1 MAYVPPQIIFLT
13 GAIFAFFLKGK
24 SRSISNVFFTLSAFI
39 MLVFFTQ
46 PQVSYVYSFAGF
58 EMILFNADR
67 ISLFVAYVFAFMAIV
82 ISIYSMHV
90 KEKVYH
96 AVSMLYIFS
105 AMGMLFAGDF
115 MTFFLFGEI
124 MLIAAT
130 VLICYKKEKAAL
142 KAGMRYFVI
151 HLIGSSLLLA
161 GILVNYTA
169 TESMSIMNITQ
180 GVPAILILLG
190 IGVNAAFIPFHTW
203 LPDAYSKAP
212 FTASLLLSV
221 FTTKSAVYAL
231 ARFFPGVGEVAYMGA
246 AMALFGV
253 VMALLQSDARKL
265 LSYHVISQV
274 GFMVAGV
281 GMGTFLGIDGAL
293 YHAFNHILYKSLLF
307 MCIGAVIYRTGKQ
320 NLSELGGFARSMPIT
335 TLTCI
340 IAALSISGVPL
351 FNGYASKA
359 ILYEA
364 SYQSILLLWSLKL
377 ASLGTFISFC
387 KFTYYG
393 FLRSKDTKVR
403 EAPLSMTI
411 PMVTLA
417 VLCIAGGIYPRLV
430 TIFLPYYTD
439 IIVYIPTKVADAM
452 MFTIAAG
459 IIFFLG
465 MKKVFKPHA
474 AITQDPQTD
483 DASNRFSDLHDYTA
497 TSLKHFIYA
506 RFAKYLP
513 SRLFSK
519 TGADQNMPT
528 SDKNTPALDSS
539 LTILAIT
546 IAALLLYITFR

>member
-1 MAYVPPQIIFLT
+1 MAYVPPQVIFLS
-13 GAIFAFFLKGK
+13 GAILTLFLKGK
-24 SRSISNVFFTLSAFI
+24 LRSISNVFFALTAFI
-39 MLVFFTQ
+39 ILVFYTR

-67 ISLFVAYVFAFMAIV
+67 TSLFVGYVFAFMAIV

-96 AVSMLYIFS
+96 AVSMLYVFG
-105 AMGMLFAGDF
+105 AMGILFAGDF

-130 VLICYKKEKAAL
+130 VLICYKKDKSAL
-142 KAGMRYFVI
+142 QAGMRYFVI

-169 TESMSIMNITQ
+169 TESMSMNIAR

-320 NLSELGGFARSMPIT
+320 NLSELGGFARSMPVT

-417 VLCIAGGIYPRLV
+417 VLCIAC
-430 TIFLPYYTD
+430 
-439 IIVYIPTKVADAM
+439 
-452 MFTIAAG
+452 
-459 IIFFLG
+459 
-465 MKKVFKPHA
+465 
-474 AITQDPQTD
+474 
-483 DASNRFSDLHDYTA
+483 
-497 TSLKHFIYA
+497 
-506 RFAKYLP
+506 
-513 SRLFSK
+513 
-519 TGADQNMPT
+519 
-528 SDKNTPALDSS
+528 
-539 LTILAIT
+539 
-546 IAALLLYITFR
+546 LLYTSPSPRDS

>member
-1 MAYVPPQIIFLT
+1 MAYVPPQVIFLS
-13 GAIFAFFLKGK
+13 GAIVALFLKGK
-24 SRSISNVFFTLSAFI
+24 LKSISNVFFALTAFI
-39 MLVFFTQ
+39 VLIFFTQ
-46 PQVSYVYSFAGF
+46 PQVSHIYSFAGF
-58 EMILFNADR
+58 EIILFNADR
-67 ISLFVAYVFAFMAIV
+67 TSLFVSYVFAFMAIV

-96 AVSMLYIFS
+96 AVSMLYVFG

-124 MLIAAT
+124 MLITAT

-142 KAGMRYFVI
+142 KAGMRYFII
-151 HLIGSSLLLA
+151 HLVGSTLLLA
-161 GILVNYTA
+161 GILINYTA
-169 TESMSIMNITQ
+169 TGSMSIMNISQ
-180 GVPAILILLG
+180 GIPAILILSG
-190 IGVNAAFIPFHTW
+190 IGVNAAFIPFHIW

-221 FTTKSAVYAL
+221 FTTKTAVYAL

-335 TLTCI
+335 TITCI

-364 SYQSILLLWSLKL
+364 SYQSVLLLWSLKL
-377 ASLGTFISFC
+377 ASLGTFISFS

-393 FLRSKDTKVR
+393 FLRSKHTKVR
-403 EAPLSMTI
+403 EAPLSMTV
-411 PMVTLA
+411 PMATLA
-417 VLCIAGGIYPRLV
+417 VLCVAGGIYPRLI
-430 TIFLPYYTD
+430 TIFLPYYTE
-439 IIVYIPTKVADAM
+439 IAVYIPAKVADAM
-452 MFTIAAG
+452 IFTTAAG
-459 IIFFLG
+459 IIFFFG
-465 MKKVFKPHA
+465 MKKAFKPHA
-474 AITQDPQTD
+474 VIIQEQQTN
-483 DASNRFSDLHDYTA
+483 DAPDRFSDLQTHTS

-506 RFAKYLP
+506 MLVKYLP
-513 SRLFSK
+513 SDLFPK
-519 TGADQNMPT
+519 IVAYQKVAT
-528 SDKNTPALDSS
+528 SDKNTTAVDSS
-539 LTILAIT
+539 LIILAIT

>member
-190 IGVNAAFIPFHTW
+190 IGVNAAFIPFHT
-203 LPDAYSKAP
+203 
-212 FTASLLLSV
+212 
-221 FTTKSAVYAL
+221 
-231 ARFFPGVGEVAYMGA
+231 
-246 AMALFGV
+246 
-253 VMALLQSDARKL
+253 
-265 LSYHVISQV
+265 
-274 GFMVAGV
+274 
-281 GMGTFLGIDGAL
+281 
-293 YHAFNHILYKSLLF
+293 
-307 MCIGAVIYRTGKQ
+307 
-320 NLSELGGFARSMPIT
+320 
-335 TLTCI
+335 
-340 IAALSISGVPL
+340 
-351 FNGYASKA
+351 
-359 ILYEA
+359 
-364 SYQSILLLWSLKL
+364 
-377 ASLGTFISFC
+377 
-387 KFTYYG
+387 
-393 FLRSKDTKVR
+393 
-403 EAPLSMTI
+403 
-411 PMVTLA
+411 
-417 VLCIAGGIYPRLV
+417 
-430 TIFLPYYTD
+430 
-439 IIVYIPTKVADAM
+439 
-452 MFTIAAG
+452 
-459 IIFFLG
+459 
-465 MKKVFKPHA
+465 
-474 AITQDPQTD
+474 
-483 DASNRFSDLHDYTA
+483 
-497 TSLKHFIYA
+497 
-506 RFAKYLP
+506 
-513 SRLFSK
+513 
-519 TGADQNMPT
+519 
-528 SDKNTPALDSS
+528 
-539 LTILAIT
+539 
-546 IAALLLYITFR
+546 